1 MALNPWN
8 SINLEQLALK
18 ELSAVALLQFVI
30 VDTVVNAALG
40 IL

>member
-8 SINLEQLALK
+8 SSSLEQLALK
-18 ELSAVALLQFVI
+18 EFSAVALLQFVI